1 MYLWSVEISIS
12 KGLGS
17 ARNVAVHATDCWYG
31 FHPSAFN
38 SSMELK
44 FLGNKYVS
52 NNQPAKNPLVQL
64 KYMGKPYQ
72 VSAARASRALVCL
85 TYRGVAYS
93 K

>member
-1 MYLWSVEISIS
+1 MIS

-17 ARNVAVHATDCWYG
+17 ARNVAVHQMGCWYEVN
-31 FHPSAFN
+31 PSAFN
-38 SSMELK
+38 SPMELK
-44 FLGNKYVS
+44 FLGNKYIS
-52 NNQPAKNPLVQL
+52 NNLPAKKPLVRL

>member
-1 MYLWSVEISIS
+1 MYLWNVEIMIS

-17 ARNVAVHATDCWYG
+17 ARNVAVHPMGCWYECN
-31 FHPSAFN
+31 PSAFN
-38 SSMELK
+38 SLMELK

-52 NNQPAKNPLVQL
+52 NNQPAKKPLVQL